1 MRRQERRKGGSSS
14 FVSSSVE
21 SKYLKEDV
29 CIAPEG
35 AESRE
40 GGEKDEAKTLYCLET
55 GERIPS
61 DAYSRR
67 GHYITCCWGNCSTQS
82 NDEDRSEDQEK
93 QANTDISQ
101 CCEEAK
107 CTCADG
113 QSTDEFSED
122 ERQSQFPFVN
132 RKCYNSDGDS
142 DDGETD
148 FESEEECSDKSAVE
162 QEARFGVGEAY
173 AAKGEDLE
181 SLTVS
186 AVRLSPRGACQ
197 HSNCGDDTH
206 QSALNY
212 TRAFMEWL
220 GQLTTS
226 KSREGETNTGMAV
239 PTLTIS
245 AKPITPWTGHY
256 STTKPA
262 HPARKKPSL

>member
-1 MRRQERRKGGSSS
+1 MLCGSCRGGASRQQQRRMRRQERRKRGSSS

-113 QSTDEFSED
+113 QSTDEYSED

-132 RKCYNSDGDS
+132 RQCCNSVTINGRS
-142 DDGETD
+142 GTQ
-148 FESEEECSDKSAVE
+148 KTTVG
-162 QEARFGVGEAY
+162 ARVVPN
-173 AAKGEDLE
+173 AA
-181 SLTVS
+181 
-186 AVRLSPRGACQ
+186 
-197 HSNCGDDTH
+197 H
-206 QSALNY
+206 
-212 TRAFMEWL
+212 
-220 GQLTTS
+220 
-226 KSREGETNTGMAV
+226 
-239 PTLTIS
+239 I
-245 AKPITPWTGHY
+245 
-256 STTKPA
+256 
-262 HPARKKPSL
+262 